1 MQHAGTDT
9 GAVQEPDFVADCIPI
24 ACANDGANEKSDELA
39 VLPPI
44 AAA

>member
-24 ACANDGANEKSDELA
+24 AGSNKGAVQEPDELA